1 MKKIYSFALMALTM
15 GFVFVSCDKDNN
27 DSEDAVKSYTL
38 SASLNQANS
47 VYLGTDKSDPY
58 GDPTY
63 QYYKQPITIDPFILT
78 HSFTDYGF
86 GEGFTYTNTTD
97 KTTPGYMNLSAITA
111 NGFKTNTYF
120 IANAGGYGLVAEIT
134 FKDGK
139 AYNAKECYV
148 TNSTYAYLAIKDHND
163 GNDTPY
169 VKEWTEDDTFTLT
182 ITGYNG
188 TEKTASVDFL
198 LANGN
203 DIVNTWQQVD
213 LTKLGKVTKIQFSMS
228 STDES
233 IYGGI
238 SYMNTPAYF
247 CLDQL
252 TVTE

>member
-1 MKKIYSFALMALTM
+1 MLFRS
-15 GFVFVSCDKDNN
+15 
-27 DSEDAVKSYTL
+27 
-38 SASLNQANS
+38 
-47 VYLGTDKSDPY
+47 
-58 GDPTY
+58 
-63 QYYKQPITIDPFILT
+63 
-78 HSFTDYGF
+78 
-86 GEGFTYTNTTD
+86 
-97 KTTPGYMNLSAITA
+97 
-111 NGFKTNTYF
+111 
-120 IANAGGYGLVAEIT
+120 
-134 FKDGK
+134 
-139 AYNAKECYV
+139 
-148 TNSTYAYLAIKDHND
+148 
-163 GNDTPY
+163 
-169 VKEWTEDDTFTLT
+169 LT